1 MSKMK
6 KILLGVLILLVAVS
20 AFQAW
25 WNAPDRELQ
34 REGARPT
41 PTPGVITRE
50 SIVEQCRDA
59 TERNFPGH
67 NLVEYNADEKQLTIA
82 IWIDDMDE
90 AAVAAMIGA
99 TGTRDSWSELVADLE
114 NASGSWQDAFDRSGF
129 SDVTVVVHL
138 LNPSNLDNALA
149 SAAHGQLIYDV
160 VDGYVSSRTAVSQ
173 PASQT
178 FVINKDSK
186 VFHLL
191 TCGAVDHI
199 KPENFDYYVGTRDG
213 AIANGYSPC
222 SLCNP

>member
-1 MSKMK
+1 MTQKH
-6 KILLGVLILLVAVS
+6 KILLAVVLVLAAAY
-20 AFQAW
+20 AFYFW
-25 WNAPDRELQ
+25 WTAPDPELQ

-99 TGTRDSWSELVADLE
+99 TGTRESWSELVADLE

-138 LNPSNLDNALA
+138 LNPSNLDKALA
-149 SAAHGQLIYDV
+149 SAARGRLIYDV
-160 VDGYVSSRTAVSQ
+160 VDGYLTTRQ
-173 PASQT
+173 P
-178 FVINKDSK
+178 
-186 VFHLL
+186 
-191 TCGAVDHI
+191 
-199 KPENFDYYVGTRDG
+199 
-213 AIANGYSPC
+213 
-222 SLCNP
+222 